1 MTALDIVRYNPLLNA
16 FQPELLEPITARNA
30 QPSSGRLDW
39 RLNAGEL
46 RTLSLAFLGDAIGP
60 GGVLRT
66 GGKKNYDDIGQKILT
81 AFLEASVDRE
91 ALPIAVGAATEAAQ
105 FAERNLASHSPRIS
119 ISSDGV
125 VTLQWRK
132 PGRGAA
138 LIFVGDG
145 TATATI
151 NAGTRTYLDN
161 SIEFS
166 LKNGLPT
173 EFANV
178 LSEMTSS

>member
-1 MTALDIVRYNPLLNA
+1 MAALDAIFYNHFQNM
-16 FQPELLEPITARNA
+16 FQPDWLKPVAARNA
-30 QPSSGRLDW
+30 QPISGRLDW
-39 RLNAGEL
+39 RLNADEL
-46 RTLSLAFLGDAIGP
+46 RIFSLAYLGDAIGP

-66 GGKKNYDDIGQKILT
+66 GGKKHVDDIGQRILT

-91 ALPIAVGAATEAAQ
+91 ALPTAAAAAAEAAQ
-105 FAERNLASHSPRIS
+105 FAETNLASHSPRIS
-119 ISSDGV
+119 ISSDGTV
-125 VTLQWRK
+125 ILQWRK
-132 PGRGAA
+132 PDRGVA

-151 NAGTRTYLDN
+151 NAGTKTYLDN
-161 SIEFS
+161 GIEFL

-178 LSEMTSS
+178 LSEMTSA

>member
-1 MTALDIVRYNPLLNA
+1 MAALDAVPYNLLLNM
-16 FQPELLEPITARNA
+16 FQPEWLKPIAALNA
-30 QPSSGRLDW
+30 QPTSGCLDW
-39 RLNAGEL
+39 RLNADEL
-46 RTLSLAFLGDAIGP
+46 RAISLAYLGDAIGP

-66 GGKKNYDDIGQKILT
+66 GGKKNFDDIRQRILT
-81 AFLEASVDRE
+81 AFLQASVDRE
-91 ALPIAVGAATEAAQ
+91 VLPTAVVAAAEAAQ

-119 ISSDGV
+119 ISSDGI

-145 TATATI
+145 TATAMI
-151 NAGTRTYLDN
+151 NAGTKTYLDN
-161 SIEFS
+161 GIEFL

-178 LSEMTSS
+178 LSEMTSV